1 MKSSINNT
9 FEPAKIDGLD
19 GDWLHFG
26 KNELGSEVYLRV
38 DNITRFP
45 ISNLNICIFDRMLS
59 NRFSLNNEGDKS
71 TVIRRGINF
80 TTKEFKDF
88 EFTIFKK
95 EMCRGT
101 SENFSLNLHD
111 KDRWSKWEEG
121 SWDEFFSDVLENAS
135 AGFNGLNMPHL
146 NSQLN
151 KLTSQ
156 ADAQS
161 REYDLYEQ
169 SRKADWTV
177 IKWFVCLFGII
188 IAINVALS

>member
-38 DNITRFP
+38 DNITRVP

-121 SWDEFFSDVLENAS
+121 SWDEFFSDVLENAGAS
-135 AGFNGLNMPHL
+135 FNGLNMPHL
-146 NSQLN
+146 NSRLN

-169 SRKADWTV
+169 NRKADWTV

-188 IAINVALS
+188 IAINVALT